1 MRRGIVVAGL
11 WVLAVSLG
19 LSLAWAIDLPGGLG
33 GGTGASSGPSLSDL
47 MKGCEKGSN
56 DARAA
61 CYRDAA
67 NKAKTAADACD
78 QQAAKAKDAGMKKS
92 FEQCRDQ
99 GNRSANVLQC
109 IADGATKA
117 GAKIDD
123 LKKTCPATAGVKL
136 G

>member
-1 MRRGIVVAGL
+1 MRRGIVIAGL
-11 WVLAVSLG
+11 WIVSVSVG

-33 GGTGASSGPSLSDL
+33 GGNGASSGPSLSDL

-61 CYRDAA
+61 CYNSAA
-67 NKAKTAADACD
+67 SKARTGADACD
-78 QQAAKAKDAGMKKS
+78 RQAASAKDAGMKKA
-92 FEQCRDQ
+92 FELCRDQ

-109 IADGATKA
+109 IADGAANA
-117 GAKIDD
+117 GAKIED